1 MKVYSETKK
10 KHRNKVISIN
20 IFVSRRLLSRSC
32 DVGTKQILI
41 RRYNGWKEK
50 CQKIREKIYIWGRK
64 LGNGIG

>member
-1 MKVYSETKK
+1 M
-10 KHRNKVISIN
+10 VILIN
-20 IFVSRRLLSRSC
+20 FFVPRCLLSHSC

-50 CQKIREKIYIWGRK
+50 CQKIREKIYIGGRK